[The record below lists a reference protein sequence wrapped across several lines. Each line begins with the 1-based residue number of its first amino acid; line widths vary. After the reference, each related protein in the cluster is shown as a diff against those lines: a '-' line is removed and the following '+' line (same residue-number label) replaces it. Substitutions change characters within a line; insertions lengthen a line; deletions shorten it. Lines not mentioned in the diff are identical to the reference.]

1 MPQEGTTTGGTY
13 DQAAS
18 CPHCGVPVPSGALC
32 ALCDTHCR
40 AEHEVVRRKYE
51 RPRQELR
58 FDPGRVFTLRAST
71 INDLWFRVLYH
82 MLETDRE
89 GRFIH
94 AYRTGSIQKGSF
106 EGEQSRLQFP
116 GVALSVDHPHLDY
129 VVRMPEGSNVPP
141 PTDDGKVRRYFEQY
155 ILGHELS
162 ENETYT
168 YGQRINI
175 SLWGIIDM
183 LKESP
188 VTNQAVIEVGR
199 PEDWQDCKGKDGKDD
214 PPCLRLIDFKA
225 IPSYDPEGVLVTEK
239 SLLTMTVYFR
249 SWDLYGGMPEN
260 LGGLSLLQQFVS
272 GEAGI
277 PVGPLYCY
285 SPGLHLYRYQKELA
299 ELRTRL
305 SSPEY

>member
-1 MPQEGTTTGGTY
+1 
-13 DQAAS
+13 
-18 CPHCGVPVPSGALC
+18 
-32 ALCDTHCR
+32 
-40 AEHEVVRRKYE
+40 
-51 RPRQELR
+51 
-58 FDPGRVFTLRAST
+58 
-71 INDLWFRVLYH
+71 
-82 MLETDRE
+82 MLETDSE
-89 GRFIH
+89 GRFVH
-94 AYRTGSIQKGSF
+94 AYKTGFIQKGSF

-116 GVALSVDHPHLDY
+116 GIALAVDHPHLDY
-129 VVRMPEGSNVPP
+129 VVRMPEASNVPP
-141 PTDDGKVRRYFEQY
+141 PTDDEKVHRYFEQY
-155 ILGHELS
+155 IVGHDLG

-175 SLWGIIDM
+175 SLWGVVEM

-199 PEDWQDCKGKDGKDD
+199 PEDWRDCKGKDGKDD
-214 PPCLRLIDFKA
+214 PPCLRLIDFKV
-225 IPSYDPEGVLVTEK
+225 IPSYDEQGSLAKGK

-272 GEAGI
+272 GEIGI

-285 SPGLHLYRYQKELA
+285 SSGLHLYRYQKELA